1 MKTFT
6 LDSSIWL
13 PRAIDEVFAF
23 FADAHNLEKLT
34 PPWMHFRTVTPDP
47 IVLAVGTRF
56 EHRLRVRGVLVR
68 WESEVT
74 VWDPPRRFVDEQ
86 RRGPYRFWIHEHCF
100 AARDGGTDVSDYVK
114 YAVPGGAAINSLLV
128 APDLRKVF
136 GYRWKMLLE
145 RFGGTDG

>member
-13 PRAIDEVFAF
+13 PRALDEVFAF
-23 FADAHNLEKLT
+23 FADAHNLERLT
-34 PPWMHFRTVTPDP
+34 PPRMQFKTVTPDP
-47 IVLAVGTRF
+47 IVMGVGTRF
-56 EHRLRVRGVLVR
+56 QHRLRVRGVPVR
-68 WESEVT
+68 WESEIT

-86 RRGPYRFWIHEHCF
+86 RRGPYRFWIHEHRF
-100 AARDGGTDVSDYVK
+100 VARDGGTDVSDHVE
-114 YAVPGGAAINSLLV
+114 YAIPGGTVVNTLLV

-136 GYRWKMLLE
+136 EYRWKMLLE